1 MRDSRNVT
9 AVCDDAEEL
18 APDQVLAARRTVA
31 ANSENAEQATET
43 MQMLGIFP
51 GQQNEQ
57 FATNTLPQP
66 PRSFT

>member
-1 MRDSRNVT
+1 
-9 AVCDDAEEL
+9 
-18 APDQVLAARRTVA
+18 VA
-31 ANSENAEQATET
+31 ANSENAEQAAET

-57 FATNTLPQP
+57 FATHTLPQP